1 MAVLLLV
8 GLSGVPRDFSSGFL
22 YFLGGGGGGVVV
34 VVVGV
39 VVLYCPLWVKRP
51 GISI

>member
-22 YFLGGGGGGVVV
+22 YFLGGGGVVV

-51 GISI
+51 GISIK